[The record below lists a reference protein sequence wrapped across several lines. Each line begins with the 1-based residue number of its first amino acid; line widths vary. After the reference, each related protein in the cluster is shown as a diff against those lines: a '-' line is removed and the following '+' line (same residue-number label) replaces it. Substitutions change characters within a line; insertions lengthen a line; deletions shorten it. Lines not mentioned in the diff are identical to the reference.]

1 MRLPL
6 NQYIADVIK
15 KNWWGE
21 ILKKV
26 RKFESLGYHVRKCE
40 LHIKFLDI
48 CHYLNVTQTLRFY
61 VTNKKLRNSETH
73 SKCHHLH
80 LSKVILSQKRRL
92 RQIKLEHD
100 SIK

>member
-6 NQYIADVIK
+6 SQYIADVIK

-40 LHIKFLDI
+40 LHIEFLDI
-48 CHYLNVTQTLRFY
+48 CHYLNVTQTFY
-61 VTNKKLRNSETH
+61 DSTL
-73 SKCHHLH
+73 
-80 LSKVILSQKRRL
+80 
-92 RQIKLEHD
+92 QIKNWEIQRL
-100 SIK
+100 ILNATIYI